1 MPNIA
6 PAYQAS
12 KGSPLDVD
20 RAFYQR
26 IAQEQGARR
35 LIEQLVVPIRSG
47 RAWRVPAG
55 HVFRIVT
62 IDGPQVGDL
71 NIWNAH
77 NPRERMWASRSR
89 QLQAAHVSTFD
100 RLWSNLPYLR
110 PLVTITDD
118 SLAGYGIDEVGGRV
132 HDLLGTRCD
141 PYVNRLLMG
150 VDFDF
155 HCHSNLVRAVAPYGL
170 TEFDV
175 HDVLNVFQVT
185 GLNSD
190 DQYFMRACPAKAGR
204 PSGILC
210 RDRSAVR
217 DFGVSWRRSVGA
229 AMGTRCAR
237 SDRCVSAAG
246 GGGVCGGRASADRME
261 VAGGSELWRRARD
274 ASRKAGL
281 GERRPCLMH

>member
-26 IAQEQGARR
+26 IADEHRSRG
-35 LIEQLVVPIRSG
+35 LIDKLVVPIRSG

-71 NIWNAH
+71 NIWNLH

-89 QLQAAHVSTFD
+89 QLQASHVSTFD

-110 PLVTITDD
+110 PLVTITGD
-118 SLAGYGIDEVGGRV
+118 SLAGYGVDEFGGRV

-141 PYVNRLLMG
+141 PYVNRLLTG
-150 VDFDF
+150 EDFDF

-190 DQYFMRACPAKAGR
+190 DRYFMRACPATPGDHLEFFAEIDLLCAISACPGGDLSVPLWGPDARDPIDVCR
-204 PSGILC
+204 PL
-210 RDRSAVR
+210 
-217 DFGVSWRRSVGA
+217 GVEVYALDKVLLEGWKSP
-229 AMGTRCAR
+229 
-237 SDRCVSAAG
+237 
-246 GGGVCGGRASADRME
+246 E
-261 VAGGSELWRRARD
+261 VAAYRGAHG
-274 ASRKAGL
+274 
-281 GERRPCLMH
+281 MHVAKGKWEA